1 MNRDRPGKPPEPPL
15 KAPKGEKELAVADF
29 LKPSNRTASAKKAAE
44 GEAAKAHA
52 ERVAGDRVAQAEWD
66 AAAAAMKRKPGRPP
80 KLASGKSSRGAGT
93 LMRRKDTKRKKR
105 KLNDKRNPKSN

>member
-1 MNRDRPGKPPEPPL
+1 MNGYRPGKPPEPPL

-52 ERVAGDRVAQAEWD
+52 DVLQGSTC
-66 AAAAAMKRKPGRPP
+66 G
-80 KLASGKSSRGAGT
+80 
-93 LMRRKDTKRKKR
+93 
-105 KLNDKRNPKSN
+105 

>member
-52 ERVAGDRVAQAEWD
+52 
-66 AAAAAMKRKPGRPP
+66 
-80 KLASGKSSRGAGT
+80 
-93 LMRRKDTKRKKR
+93 
-105 KLNDKRNPKSN
+105 